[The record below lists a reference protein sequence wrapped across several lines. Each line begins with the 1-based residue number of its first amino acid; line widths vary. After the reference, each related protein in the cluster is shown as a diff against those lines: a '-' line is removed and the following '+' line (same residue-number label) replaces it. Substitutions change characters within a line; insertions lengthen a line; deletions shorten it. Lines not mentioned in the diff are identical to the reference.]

1 MKTQL
6 MEHPQNDNQLDSWK
20 KRLEGERLASL
31 IIINETQS
39 D

>member
-6 MEHPQNDNQLDSWK
+6 IEHPQNDNHLDSGK
-20 KRLEGERLASL
+20 KRLEGEKLASL
-31 IIINETQS
+31 IVNETQS